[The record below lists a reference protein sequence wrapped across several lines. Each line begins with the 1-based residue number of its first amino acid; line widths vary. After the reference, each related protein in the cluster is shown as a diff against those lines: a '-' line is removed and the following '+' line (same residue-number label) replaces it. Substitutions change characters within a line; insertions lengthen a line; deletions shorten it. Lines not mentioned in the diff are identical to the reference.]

1 MLYHYLF
8 VSMFAQ
14 KTNRLFYCA
23 MLSLLGFSACTSEA
37 PPVDSAPAISSI
49 EKLDIHTHFR
59 ADRAYLSHLLD
70 EWNMKALLVD
80 VVTSDSTG
88 IKRSWSR
95 LLDQQ
100 ARYPTQFSLC
110 SGFSAFGIDAPDY
123 SQRIIDQLEAEIAA
137 GAKMVKVW
145 KNFGLVDKDESG
157 QFVQIDDPRLQPIWD
172 FLIEKNIP
180 VLSHIG
186 EPLQAWRPL
195 QEGNPHY
202 NYYDNHP
209 EYHFYNQPDVPAWET
224 IMAARDNW
232 LAENPDLV
240 VLGAHMGS
248 MSHDLDEVA
257 KRLDQFP
264 NFQVETAARW
274 GDITGQETE
283 KVKAFF
289 LKYQDRILYG
299 TDLGSSG
306 SEDEMSEEN
315 LKAEQDRFE
324 KMWQLH
330 WDYVSGK
337 DSLYFDSPMIS
348 FPVSTKSLGL
358 PMEVLEKFYR
368 ENALKLLKMK

>member
-1 MLYHYLF
+1 MLYKYLF
-8 VSMFAQ
+8 VSQLSQ
-14 KTNRLFYCA
+14 KTNLLVGGV
-23 MLSLLGFSACTSEA
+23 MLCLLCLSACTSDSS
-37 PPVDSAPAISSI
+37 PVDSTLSISSI
-49 EKLDIHTHFR
+49 EKLDVHTHFR
-59 ADRAYLSHLLD
+59 SDRAYLSSLLD
-70 EWNMKALLVD
+70 EWKMKALLVD

-100 ARYPTQFSLC
+100 GRYPNQFSLC
-110 SGFSAFGIDAPDY
+110 TGFSAFGIDAPDY
-123 SQRIIDQLEAEIAA
+123 SQQIITQLKAEIAA

-172 FLIEKNIP
+172 FLTEKNIP

-195 QEGNPHY
+195 EDGNPHY

-257 KRLDQFP
+257 KRLDRFP

-289 LKYQDRILYG
+289 LKYQDRVLYG
-299 TDLGSSG
+299 TDLGSAG
-306 SEDEMSEEN
+306 SEDEMSEED
-315 LKAEQDRFE
+315 LKGEQHRFE

-337 DSLYFDSPMIS
+337 DSLNFDSPMIS

-368 ENALKLLKMK
+368 ENARKLLKMK